1 MTEESTSGLTPKPLF
16 ACLAAALWLTLPVG
30 AAGLSDPFATDAV
43 TPPRPTPQSAGR
55 STDVPCAR
63 EVPAAPLTAVDAVDL
78 TLCNNPQTREVWAAA
93 RYQAAQVGV
102 AQAAWLPNLDG
113 RLGASRLKNEQ
124 RNYNSNS
131 AVLTLSWLVFDSGAR
146 SATGENARQL
156 LAAAAATQDSTVQSL
171 FLSAL
176 QAFYFA
182 QATQAAVV
190 STTEAERAAREGF
203 NAAESRYQVGVATPA
218 DRLLA
223 QTALSQATL
232 NRIRAEGESRNALGA
247 LANVMGFPAGQALVL
262 AAPPATLPNDA
273 FTREV
278 AALIAEAEVRRPDLK
293 AAEAQVRAAEAGV
306 DLARAQGRPTISVS
320 TGPTWTEIDRVSANG
335 GIIAVAVN
343 LPIFSGFDT
352 TYRVRAAEAQ
362 VDVRTAQ
369 RDRLRNQVALD
380 VWRAY
385 QSLTTATQ
393 SLKTTLD
400 LVASAEQSE
409 RVALGRYKAGVGTV
423 LDLLTAQSALASARL
438 QRIQAAL
445 DWFVF
450 RATLAQS
457 VGALDY
463 TLLQPAAE
471 GKP

>member
-1 MTEESTSGLTPKPLF
+1 MRIFPVFLLLT
-16 ACLAAALWLTLPVG
+16 ATGTAL
-30 AAGLSDPFATDAV
+30 AAGLDPFGTAAI
-43 TPPRPTPQSAGR
+43 TPPQPSPQVAGR
-55 STDVPCAR
+55 QGDVPCAR
-63 EVPAAPLTAVDAVDL
+63 EIPSAPLTAIDAVDL
-78 TLCNNPQTREVWAAA
+78 TLCNNPQTREVWASA
-93 RYQAAQVGV
+93 RAQAALVGV
-102 AQAAWLPNLDG
+102 AQAAWLPTLDG
-113 RLGASRLKNEQ
+113 RLGASRY
-124 RNYNSNS
+124 RNDGYYYNANS
-131 AVLTLSWLVFDSGAR
+131 AALTLSWLVFDSGAR
-146 SATGENARQL
+146 SANGENARQL
-156 LAAAAATQDSTVQSL
+156 LAAAAATQDSAVQSL

-176 QAFYFA
+176 QAFYTA
-182 QATQAAVV
+182 QATRAAVV

-203 NAAESRYQVGVATPA
+203 NAAESRYSVGVATPA

-232 NRIRAEGESRNALGA
+232 NRIRAEGEARNALGV
-247 LANVMGFPAGQALVL
+247 LANVMGFTAGQALTLV
-262 AAPPATLPNDA
+262 APPATLPDA
-273 FTREV
+273 GFQREV

-293 AAEAQVRAAEAGV
+293 AAEAQVKAAQASV
-306 DLARAQGRPTISVS
+306 DLVQAQGRPTVSVF
-320 TGPTWTEIDRVSANG
+320 TGPTWAETDRVGVNG
-335 GIIAVAVN
+335 GVIGVTVN
-343 LPIFSGFDT
+343 LPIFTGFDT
-352 TYRVRAAEAQ
+352 TYRVRAAAAQ
-362 VDVRTAQ
+362 VDVKAAQ
-369 RDRLRNQVALD
+369 LDRLKNQVALD
-380 VWRAY
+380 VWKAY

-445 DWFVF
+445 DWYVF

-471 GKP
+471 GRP

>member
-16 ACLAAALWLTLPVG
+16 ACLAAALWLALPVG

-43 TPPRPTPQSAGR
+43 TPPRPTPQLAGR
-55 STDVPCAR
+55 SADVPCAR

-113 RLGASRLKNEQ
+113 RLGASRLKNDQ

-223 QTALSQATL
+223 QTALS
-232 NRIRAEGESRNALGA
+232 
-247 LANVMGFPAGQALVL
+247 
-262 AAPPATLPNDA
+262 
-273 FTREV
+273 
-278 AALIAEAEVRRPDLK
+278 
-293 AAEAQVRAAEAGV
+293 
-306 DLARAQGRPTISVS
+306 
-320 TGPTWTEIDRVSANG
+320 
-335 GIIAVAVN
+335 
-343 LPIFSGFDT
+343 
-352 TYRVRAAEAQ
+352 
-362 VDVRTAQ
+362 
-369 RDRLRNQVALD
+369 
-380 VWRAY
+380 
-385 QSLTTATQ
+385 
-393 SLKTTLD
+393 
-400 LVASAEQSE
+400 
-409 RVALGRYKAGVGTV
+409 
-423 LDLLTAQSALASARL
+423 
-438 QRIQAAL
+438 
-445 DWFVF
+445 
-450 RATLAQS
+450 
-457 VGALDY
+457 
-463 TLLQPAAE
+463 
-471 GKP
+471 